1 MVVLVCLSRVY
12 GAGICCADMGK
23 RGGVVDGSQGGGLG
37 CQFVEP
43 EVHFVGC
50 VKLAEM
56 LE

>member
-1 MVVLVCLSRVY
+1 
-12 GAGICCADMGK
+12 MGK
-23 RGGVVDGSQGGGLG
+23 RVGVVDGSQGGGLG